1 MFNMDILTHF
11 NDEYTRPLEPI
22 ITYVNNETHILKDH
36 EIVKAVVTFNLA
48 LLLLDNEPD
57 KIDMENHVLYG
68 DLYLSMFYI
77 TLSKY
82 EAYDILTDVLDIS
95 KEIINLKSLYLK
107 DKQFKSIEKTYIL
120 FGPILYLR
128 DRLFIDQDIDQ
139 VLELIMQNGDFNG

>member
-1 MFNMDILTHF
+1 MFNMDILSHF
-11 NDEYTRPLEPI
+11 NDEYTKPLEPI
-22 ITYVNNETHILKDH
+22 ITYVNNETHILKDY

-57 KIDMENHVLYG
+57 KTDMENHVLYG

-107 DKQFKSIEKTYIL
+107 DKQLKSIEKTYIL

-128 DRLFIDQDIDQ
+128 DRFFIDQDIDQ

>member
-1 MFNMDILTHF
+1 MDILSHF
-11 NDEYTRPLEPI
+11 NDEYTKPLEPI
-22 ITYVNNETHILKDH
+22 ITYVNNETHILKDY

-57 KIDMENHVLYG
+57 KTDMENHVLYG

-107 DKQFKSIEKTYIL
+107 DKQLKSIEKTYIL

-128 DRLFIDQDIDQ
+128 DRFFIDQDIDQ

>member
-1 MFNMDILTHF
+1 MDILTHF

-57 KIDMENHVLYG
+57 KKDMENHVLYG

-95 KEIINLKSLYLK
+95 KEIINFKSLYLK
-107 DKQFKSIEKTYIL
+107 DKQLKPIEKSYIL

-139 VLELIMQNGDFNG
+139 VLELIMQNGDFND

>member
-1 MFNMDILTHF
+1 M
-11 NDEYTRPLEPI
+11 
-22 ITYVNNETHILKDH
+22 KDH

-57 KIDMENHVLYG
+57 KKDMENHVLYG

>member
-1 MFNMDILTHF
+1 MDILTHF

-107 DKQFKSIEKTYIL
+107 DKQLKSIEKTYIL